1 MVNNMN
7 RHFSIL
13 FFFATAVYAQTSRPV
28 PPQGIEVPAADQ
40 KQLEAALTRLAA
52 KIAKLPPSPLL
63 ADVRIFH
70 DAVRYALTYNEFL
83 KAEEIF
89 KARELLTQGEQ
100 RADALAK
107 GDAPWTRQTGL
118 VVRGYESRIDGS
130 AQPYGLVI
138 PENWSPKVPHKWRL
152 DAWFHGRSETLTEVN
167 FLWDRQHQ
175 AGQFL
180 PPDAIVLH
188 LYGRYC
194 NANKMAGEV
203 DLFEAIADMQKKYR
217 IDSNRIAVRGF
228 SMGGAAA
235 WHIAAHHAGRW
246 AAAAPGAGFSE
257 TAVFLNV
264 FQNEKV
270 APPWWEKKLWRMYD
284 ATEYAANLYNLP
296 VVAYSGEKDR
306 QKQAADIMAEYMAKE
321 GLTLTHIIGPA
332 TGHSYHPDSIPE
344 INRRMDAIMARGRDP
359 YPRQIRF
366 TTYTLR
372 YNRMKWVV
380 VDAMDKH
387 WEKARVD
394 ANVTG
399 AHGIE
404 LKTENVAALSL
415 DFASGASPLAPGE
428 ARISIDG
435 QTVVVP
441 GPESDRSWH
450 PMLVRSAGKW
460 SAGAPQGTELRKRH
474 GLQGPIDDAF
484 WNRFI
489 MVKPT
494 GTGMNAEVSS
504 WADAEMKHAIKEW
517 RRQFR
522 GEAIVKSDS
531 EITNADIASSN
542 LVLWGDP
549 QSNKVLERIAGKLP
563 VKWTR
568 DAITAGSQTFP
579 AATHAAILIY
589 PNPLNPKKYVVL
601 NSGFTFR
608 EYDYLNNARQIS
620 KLGDYA
626 VVETT
631 TPPDDRYPGKIVL
644 GGFFGE
650 RWELLARHG
659 Q

>member
-1 MVNNMN
+1 MKRRLSLV
-7 RHFSIL
+7 L
-13 FFFATAVYAQTSRPV
+13 FAALAAYAQTSRPV
-28 PPQGIEVPAADQ
+28 PPPGVEVPAADR
-40 KQLEAALTRLAA
+40 KQLEAGLTRLAG

-63 ADVRIFH
+63 PDVRIFH
-70 DAVRYALTYNEFL
+70 DAVRYALVYGEFL
-83 KAEEIF
+83 KPDEIL
-89 KARELLTQGEQ
+89 KARELLLQGDQ

-118 VVRGYESRIDGS
+118 VVRGYESKIDGS

-138 PENWSPKVPHKWRL
+138 PENWSPAVPHKWRL

-167 FLWDRQHQ
+167 FLWDRQRNPERFRP
-175 AGQFL
+175 ADTL
-180 PPDAIVLH
+180 VLH

-203 DLFEAIADMQKKYR
+203 DLFEALADVQKKYR
-217 IDSNRIAVRGF
+217 IDANRIAVRGF

-235 WHIAAHHAGRW
+235 WHFAAHYAGRW

-257 TAVFLNV
+257 TAVFLKV

-270 APPWWEKKLWRMYD
+270 APPWWEQKLWRMYD

-321 GLTLTHIIGPA
+321 GLTMTHVIGKDM
-332 TGHSYHPDSIPE
+332 GHTYSPEAIDE
-344 INRRMDAIMARGRDP
+344 INRRMDAIVARGRTA
-359 YPRQIRF
+359 YPSKIRF

-380 VDAMDKH
+380 VDALDKH

-394 ANVTG
+394 ATVTG
-399 AHGIE
+399 EHGVE
-404 LKTENVAALSL
+404 LKTQNVTALSL
-415 DFASGASPLAPGE
+415 DFASGMSPLAPGE

-435 QTVVVP
+435 QSVAVP

-450 PMLVRSAGKW
+450 PSLVKSAGKW
-460 SAGAPQGTELRKRH
+460 AAASPKSPELAKRH

-494 GTGMNAEVSS
+494 GTGMHDAVSK
-504 WADAEMKHAIKEW
+504 WADAEMQHAIKEW

-522 GEAIVKSDS
+522 GEAIVRSDS
-531 EITNADIASSN
+531 EITDADIAASN

-549 QSNKVLERIAGKLP
+549 QSNKVLARIADKLP
-563 VKWTR
+563 MKWTR
-568 DAITAGSQTFP
+568 ETVSVGAQTFP
-579 AATHAAILIY
+579 ASTHAPVLIY

-608 EYDYLNNARQIS
+608 EYDYLNNARQIP
-620 KLGDYA
+620 KLPDYA
-626 VVETT
+626 VVDTT